1 MNILEAED
9 LIKGLPDQALMQ
21 EAQGPSG
28 QVPQYLVVSEIQR
41 RSDMRKRL
49 KEETPQGTV
58 KDQIMQGGIGGI
70 NTPMPQ
76 QGMPPQGGMPVAP
89 SATGMPPQGMPP
101 QMPPQGMPPQG
112 MPPQGMPPQMPPQG
126 IGAMPPPQQMF
137 SGGIIKLAPGGFT
150 GMPGEGA
157 LVGASEAIKAKAQAI
172 SAATGRTFDEVY
184 ARLVSMSS
192 MPDAPDFSGRM
203 PDIPTLNPA
212 SQISAGLPSM
222 PDMGG
227 IGSSI
232 KQGISETPF
241 GQVSAAAEQSIK
253 DVYNKDGFGAAV
265 GEAGRGLLGTAA
277 SVFPT
282 IAQGYAP
289 AIEGL
294 KAVTQGPANA
304 LDQFFTGDTSDPLT
318 LNDIFGYSSNE
329 DQLQEVTVDAQRRE
343 GLPRGESDAPAITNA
358 IQDSTPNDASAKSLK
373 EMIGD
378 LGVQSQGVQRQGL
391 TDQTRQGATSG
402 AKDFDLSDLIAESK
416 KDTMN
421 NALMQ
426 LGAGIAGGDL
436 SKGISA
442 AGMAASKGQQRSKD
456 MAIQERLMSYRA
468 GREDLAREAEES
480 QFSRKL
486 ASQNA
491 QFASR
496 LGMMERQLDAQIEK
510 GQRVSKGQLVE
521 MATKLALDAV
531 PDSQFGDVEGARAAA
546 VQNIFRDLV
555 TQYAGFMDVDTA
567 DLPAPLATATSQSGR
582 SEAEIAAMYG
592 L

>member
-1 MNILEAED
+1 
-9 LIKGLPDQALMQ
+9 
-21 EAQGPSG
+21 
-28 QVPQYLVVSEIQR
+28 
-41 RSDMRKRL
+41 
-49 KEETPQGTV
+49 
-58 KDQIMQGGIGGI
+58 
-70 NTPMPQ
+70 
-76 QGMPPQGGMPVAP
+76 
-89 SATGMPPQGMPP
+89 
-101 QMPPQGMPPQG
+101 
-112 MPPQGMPPQMPPQG
+112 
-126 IGAMPPPQQMF
+126 MF

-157 LVGASEAIKAKAQAI
+157 LAGASEAIKAKAQAI
-172 SAATGRTFDEVY
+172 SAATGRAFDEVY
-184 ARLVSMSS
+184 ARLVSMAGEQNPDYNMLAPAGLGFDNMS

-222 PDMGG
+222 PDMPDMGG

-232 KQGISETPF
+232 KQGIAETPF
-241 GQVSAAAEQSIK
+241 GQVSAAAEQSVR

-329 DQLQEVTVDAQRRE
+329 DQLQEVTVDAQRRQ
-343 GLPRGESDAPAITNA
+343 GLPQGDSDAPAITNA

-456 MAIQERLMSYRA
+456 MAIQERLMSYKA

-486 ASQNA
+486 ASQNS

-496 LGMMERQLDAQIEK
+496 LGLLTRQLDAQIEK

-567 DLPAPLATATSQSGR
+567 DLPAPATPQSSTVSFSSLAR
-582 SEAEIAAMYG
+582 
-592 L
+592 